1 MIIFKP
7 ELVDRVWKK
16 VNVGREGRK
25 EKVKKEDIEIA
36 INIFLE
42 EMSQC
47 MVDGDDISLRG
58 FGNFVSK
65 VRKARTTYNSMCKTE
80 LTFPERRFIKFNI
93 SKNVDKHIKGEGSHE

>member
-25 EKVKKEDIEIA
+25 EKVKKEDIEIT

-93 SKNVDKHIKGEGSHE
+93 SKNVDKQIKGEGSHE

>member
-1 MIIFKP
+1 MVIFKP
-7 ELVDRVWKK
+7 ELVDRVWRK

-36 INIFLE
+36 INTFLE

-47 MVDGDDISLRG
+47 MIDGDDISLRG

-65 VRKARTTYNSMCKTE
+65 VRKARTKYNSID
-80 LTFPERRFIKFNI
+80 F
-93 SKNVDKHIKGEGSHE
+93 S